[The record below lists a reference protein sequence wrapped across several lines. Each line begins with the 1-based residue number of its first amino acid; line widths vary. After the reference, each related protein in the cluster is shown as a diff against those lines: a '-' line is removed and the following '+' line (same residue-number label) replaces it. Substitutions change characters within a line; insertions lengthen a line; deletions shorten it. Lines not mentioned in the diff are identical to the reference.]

1 MLKSSKK
8 TRIELLFPS
17 VFENQQWNML
27 INASTVEEPLRDPN
41 CFGSSL
47 DLMAFIIHWERKD
60 SRTFDKVAVR
70 DMGRR
75 STRISLTGHVLGTGM
90 TFASFHWY
98 GTHACLME
106 ALKIIDTG
114 SASSNEKVLRNQ
126 FGKESGPGDLL
137 DLTALSRG
145 STSAAE
151 MKYDIEGLSIGCLSR
166 GVRGGIISEGAT
178 KEDREQKATQWTQP
192 PAPAGARRR
201 KTDAK

>member
-1 MLKSSKK
+1 
-8 TRIELLFPS
+8 
-17 VFENQQWNML
+17 ML

-47 DLMAFIIHWERKD
+47 DLMAFIIHWKRKD

-70 DMGRR
+70 DIGRR

-145 STSAAE
+145 SLLGVLLLCKISRNLVESKPFKTSCE
-151 MKYDIEGLSIGCLSR
+151 FIFFQIRIYFLKKSSNFN
-166 GVRGGIISEGAT
+166 
-178 KEDREQKATQWTQP
+178 
-192 PAPAGARRR
+192 
-201 KTDAK
+201 

>member
-1 MLKSSKK
+1 MEHADQCIYCRRAFKRSK
-8 TRIELLFPS
+8 LLRVQFRLNG
-17 VFENQQWNML
+17 VHY
-27 INASTVEEPLRDPN
+27 PL
-41 CFGSSL
+41 G
-47 DLMAFIIHWERKD
+47 KD

-70 DMGRR
+70 DIGRR

-106 ALKIIDTG
+106 ALKVIDTG

-126 FGKESGPGDLL
+126 FGKESGPRDLL

-151 MKYDIEGLSIGCLSR
+151 MKYDIEGFSIGCLSR
-166 GVRGGIISEGAT
+166 GVRGGIISVNFNRTE
-178 KEDREQKATQWTQP
+178 
-192 PAPAGARRR
+192 
-201 KTDAK
+201 